1 MFNAVN
7 AKLKMIVG
15 GVFLALLIA
24 IVISLT
30 LAFNFYA
37 KAKTEKLKTE
47 MWQANYIALNQK
59 IDEFSQKQ
67 TALFNEVRT
76 LQKANEY
83 TERELNNAIE
93 KNQNWSNQPVP
104 DDIKRLL
111 NKTDKPANS
120 LPADS
125 NMR

>member
-37 KAKTEKLKTE
+37 KAKTEQLKTE

-93 KNQNWSNQPVP
+93 NNQNWSNQHVP

-111 NKTDKPANS
+111 NKADKPANS

>member
-7 AKLKMIVG
+7 AKLKMILG
-15 GVFLALLIA
+15 GVFLALIIA
-24 IVISLT
+24 IVTTST
-30 LAFNFYA
+30 LAFHFYG

-47 MWQANYIALNQK
+47 MWQANYIALNHK

-76 LQKANEY
+76 LHKANEH

-93 KNQNWSNQPVP
+93 NNQNWSNQLVP
-104 DDIKRLL
+104 DDVKRLL
-111 NKTDKPANS
+111 NKTNQNANS
-120 LPADS
+120 LPANS
-125 NMR
+125 NVR

>member
-7 AKLKMIVG
+7 AKLKMILG
-15 GVFLALLIA
+15 GVFLALLFA
-24 IVISLT
+24 IVTTST

-37 KAKTEKLKTE
+37 KAKTEQLKTE

-76 LQKANEY
+76 LQKVNEY

-93 KNQNWSNQPVP
+93 NNQNWSNQYVP
-104 DDIKRLL
+104 DDIKRLF
-111 NKTDKPANS
+111 NKTSKPANS
-120 LPADS
+120 LPANS
-125 NMR
+125 NVQ

>member
-7 AKLKMIVG
+7 AKLKMILG
-15 GVFLALLIA
+15 GVFLALVVA
-24 IVISLT
+24 IVTTST

-120 LPADS
+120 LPANS
-125 NMR
+125 NVR

>member
-15 GVFLALLIA
+15 GVFLALIIA
-24 IVISLT
+24 IVFSLT

-93 KNQNWSNQPVP
+93 KNQNWSHQHVP
-104 DDIKRLL
+104 DDIKRLFNSP
-111 NKTDKPANS
+111 NKSTDS
-120 LPADS
+120 LPAD
-125 NMR
+125 RKLQ

>member
-1 MFNAVN
+1 M
-7 AKLKMIVG
+7 
-15 GVFLALLIA
+15 
-24 IVISLT
+24 
-30 LAFNFYA
+30 
-37 KAKTEKLKTE
+37 
-47 MWQANYIALNQK
+47 
-59 IDEFSQKQ
+59 
-67 TALFNEVRT
+67 RT

-125 NMR
+125 NVR

>member
-7 AKLKMIVG
+7 AKLKMILG
-15 GVFLALLIA
+15 GVFLALLFA
-24 IVISLT
+24 IVTTST

-37 KAKTEKLKTE
+37 KAKTEQLKTE

-67 TALFNEVRT
+67 TALFKEVRT
-76 LQKANEY
+76 LQKVNEH

-93 KNQNWSNQPVP
+93 NNQNWSNQYVP
-104 DDIKRLL
+104 DDIKRLF
-111 NKTDKPANS
+111 NKANQPANS
-120 LPADS
+120 LPANS
-125 NMR
+125 NVR

>member
-7 AKLKMIVG
+7 AKLKIILG
-15 GVFLALLIA
+15 GVFLALIIA
-24 IVISLT
+24 IVTTST
-30 LAFNFYA
+30 LAFHFYA

-47 MWQANYIALNQK
+47 MWQANYIALNHK

-76 LQKANEY
+76 LQQANEH

-93 KNQNWSNQPVP
+93 NNQNWSNQPVP

-111 NKTDKPANS
+111 NKTSQSANS
-120 LPADS
+120 LPTNS
-125 NMR
+125 NVR

>member
-24 IVISLT
+24 IVTTST
-30 LAFNFYA
+30 LAYFYA

-120 LPADS
+120 LPTDS

>member
-1 MFNAVN
+1 MFNTLN
-7 AKLKMIVG
+7 FKFKLILG

-24 IVISLT
+24 IVTTST

-47 MWQANYIALNQK
+47 MWQTNYIALNKK

-76 LQKANEY
+76 LQKENEH

-93 KNQNWSNQPVP
+93 SNKNWSNQPVP
-104 DDIKRLL
+104 DDVRRLL
-111 NKTDKPANS
+111 NKTNQPANS
-120 LPADS
+120 LPTNS
-125 NMR
+125 NVR

>member
-1 MFNAVN
+1 MFNALNV
-7 AKLKMIVG
+7 KLKMILG
-15 GVFLALLIA
+15 GVFLALLFA
-24 IVISLT
+24 IVTTST
-30 LAFNFYA
+30 LAFHFYA
-37 KAKTEKLKTE
+37 KAKTEQLKTE
-47 MWQANYIALNQK
+47 MWQANYMALNQK

-104 DDIKRLL
+104 DDIKRLF
-111 NKTDKPANS
+111 NKTSKPANS
-120 LPADS
+120 LPANS
-125 NMR
+125 NVQ

>member
-1 MFNAVN
+1 MFNALNV
-7 AKLKMIVG
+7 KLKMILG

-24 IVISLT
+24 IVTTST

-37 KAKTEKLKTE
+37 KAKTEQLKTE
-47 MWQANYIALNQK
+47 MWKANYIALNQK

-67 TALFNEVRT
+67 TALFNEVRM
-76 LQKANEY
+76 LQKANEH

-93 KNQNWSNQPVP
+93 NNQNWSNQLVP

-111 NKTDKPANS
+111 NKTSQPENS
-120 LPADS
+120 LPANS
-125 NMR
+125 NVR

>member
-24 IVISLT
+24 IVTTST

-37 KAKTEKLKTE
+37 KAKTEQLKTE

-67 TALFNEVRT
+67 TALFNEVRA

-93 KNQNWSNQPVP
+93 NNQNWSNQHVP
-104 DDIKRLL
+104 DDIKRLFNNT
-111 NKTDKPANS
+111 NKQTNS
-120 LPADS
+120 LPAD
-125 NMR
+125 RKLR